1 MVSSLKFNTPSQVRS
16 LKKVPDSL
24 IYETIDGQPFY
35 RKGYKLVLR
44 KLKTKEEIMGVSK
57 IQANLISYILR
68 QLFRFLNE
76 DEYYI
81 HSNEAGVHLGKND
94 NLAGD
99 ILIFDKQVLTPDLIN
114 DNYAE
119 VPPVINIEVD
129 IKVELDNDDT
139 FDYMHRK
146 TQKMLQFGTKKMI
159 WVLKKTKTI
168 IVAEPNEPWQILD
181 WSNDIEILRG
191 VTFNIA
197 AYLKKEGIDLDKV
210 EDKPKP

>member
-1 MVSSLKFNTPSQVRS
+1 MVSSLRINTPSQVKN

-35 RKGYKLVLR
+35 RKGYKSVLK
-44 KLKTKEEIMGVSK
+44 KLKTKEDIMGVSK

-68 QLFRFLNE
+68 QLFRFLSE
-76 DEYYI
+76 DDFYI
-81 HSNEAGVHLGKND
+81 HSNEAGVHLAKND

-99 ILIFDKQVLTPDLIN
+99 ILIFDKQVLTPNLIN

-129 IKVELDNDDT
+129 IKVELDNADT
-139 FDYMHRK
+139 FDYMHQK
-146 TQKMLQFGTKKMI
+146 TQKMLQFGTQKMI

-168 IVAEPNEPWQILD
+168 IVAEPNQPWQIFD

-197 AYLKKEGIDLDKV
+197 AYLKKEGIDIDKI
-210 EDKPKP
+210 EDKP